1 MKSLLRMLRNKPTLL
16 VHTIP
21 LTLRDIVRWVE
32 DLVHRA
38 ALTPA
43 PARARQTAQVDLS
56 SGIVQTDDGLDQTD
70 IAK

>member
-1 MKSLLRMLRNKPTLL
+1 MKSLLRALRNKSTFL

-21 LTLRDIVRWVE
+21 LTLRDIVRWVGGF
-32 DLVHRA
+32 VHRA

-43 PARARQTAQVDLS
+43 PARARQTAQVGLS
-56 SGIVQTDDGLDQTD
+56 SGIVQKNDGLDQND